1 MNVELIIQRG
11 EKVYEPTIVDKIDWK
26 TERYG
31 VPGQLKFNILKSDI
45 QFEEGDAVR
54 LKINDKNVFYGFIFT
69 KKTNKDM
76 TIGITAYD
84 QLRYL
89 KNKDTYVYKNKRAD
103 EVVRMIAD
111 DFQLQLG
118 ELENTSYII
127 ASKIEDNTTL
137 FDIIQNTLD
146 DTIQYSK
153 EMFVLFDDFGK
164 LSLKNI
170 RNMAVGLLVD
180 EDTAENFDYTS
191 SIDSETY
198 NRVKLAY
205 ENEETGTRDIY
216 ISQHGENMNKW
227 GILQYFDTLKE
238 GEQGKQKADA
248 LLSLYNRK
256 TKNLKITNA
265 YGDLRVRAGSM
276 IPVQFDLGDAKLNN
290 YMIVEKC
297 THKFEETVHLMDL
310 VVRGGDFIA

>member
-1 MNVELIIQRG
+1 MNVELIIQNG
-11 EKVYEPTIVDKIDWK
+11 DKVYQPTIVDKIDWK

-31 VPGQLKFNILKSDI
+31 VPGQLKFSILKSDV

-54 LKINDKNVFYGFIFT
+54 LKVNGKNVFYGFIFT
-69 KKTNKDM
+69 KKTSRES
-76 TIGITAYD
+76 TVAITAYD

-89 KNKDTYVYKNKRAD
+89 KNKDTYVYRNKRAD

-111 DFQLQLG
+111 DFRLQLG
-118 ELENTSYII
+118 ELENTSYVI
-127 ASKIEDNTTL
+127 ANKIEDNTTL

-146 DTIQYSK
+146 DTIQYSN

-170 RNMAVGLLVD
+170 RNMAIGLLMD
-180 EDTAENFDYTS
+180 KDTAENFDYTS

-198 NRVKLAY
+198 NRVKLTY

-216 ISQHGENMNKW
+216 LSQHGENMNKW

-276 IPVQFDLGDAKLNN
+276 IPVQLDLGDVHLNN

-297 THKFEETVHLMDL
+297 THKIEESVHLMDL
-310 VVRGGDFIA
+310 IMRGGDFIA